1 MKAFTLK
8 NLATEGTEIFSRAV
22 AGVRT
27 EPLGG
32 TVRRPAAAHK
42 VFSFSFVLSVAIVL
56 FLAACGGGE
65 AAADPTATPQTI
77 NNFRVVVASDDI
89 SYQYPRIPL
98 ILQDGSDWITGA
110 DKVEISAFDLSLN
123 EPELVWQGEAIRYND
138 YALPYWVVYPDL
150 PHAGEWG
157 LVVDTT
163 LGGTTARLQIVV
175 ELVEE
180 TNSPAVGEMPPA
192 SENRTLATEP
202 DLAKLT
208 SAAKPDPD
216 LYQQTIAEAMASG
229 KPSVISFATPGFCQ
243 TRYCSPV
250 VNSVSEAKEQFGDA
264 ANFIHVEVYKEFNPL
279 VLADE
284 MTEWG
289 LITEPWTFV
298 LDGNGR
304 IAARLGGPVSPQELA
319 DVLAKVGVN

>member
-1 MKAFTLK
+1 MGIWKTSLKAFTLK
-8 NLATEGTEIFSRAV
+8 NLATEGTEVKEKISY
-22 AGVRT
+22 
-27 EPLGG
+27 
-32 TVRRPAAAHK
+32 
-42 VFSFSFVLSVAIVL
+42 LSVLFVTIVL

-65 AAADPTATPQTI
+65 AAADLTATPQTI

-110 DKVEISAFDLSLN
+110 DKVEISAFDLSLD
-123 EPELVWQGEAIRYND
+123 EPELVWQGEATRYND

-180 TNSPAVGEMPPA
+180 TNSPALGELPPA

-208 SAAKPDPD
+208 SAAEPDPD

-250 VNSVSEAKEQFGDA
+250 VGSVSAAKEQFGDA

>member
-1 MKAFTLK
+1 MA
-8 NLATEGTEIFSRAV
+8 
-22 AGVRT
+22 
-27 EPLGG
+27 
-32 TVRRPAAAHK
+32 
-42 VFSFSFVLSVAIVL
+42 
-56 FLAACGGGE
+56 GE
-65 AAADPTATPQTI
+65 AT
-77 NNFRVVVASDDI
+77 
-89 SYQYPRIPL
+89 
-98 ILQDGSDWITGA
+98 
-110 DKVEISAFDLSLN
+110 
-123 EPELVWQGEAIRYND
+123 RYND

-208 SAAKPDPD
+208 SAAEPDPD

-229 KPSVISFATPGFCQ
+229 KPSVITFATPGFCQ

-250 VNSVSEAKEQFGDA
+250 VDSVSAAKEQFGDA

-284 MTEWG
+284 MAEWG
-289 LITEPWTFV
+289 LLTEPWTFV
-298 LDGNGR
+298 LDENGR